1 MRVKPLYISTSG
13 GSIVCF
19 RTKAGR
25 IFRSCFASRC
35 IYSANLHAAKTNLDN
50 LEYCNRLNTQSNK
63 YFSAQRKTT
72 LKWNSDGELSAVD
85 MARILDRITN
95 PELTQCDLACNID
108 TSADKSMKLRPLR
121 INLPTSYWIP

>member
-1 MRVKPLYISTSG
+1 MRLKPLYISNSG

-25 IFRSCFASRC
+25 LFRSCFSNRC

-50 LEYCNRLNTQSNK
+50 LEYFNRLNTQSNK

-108 TSADKSMKLRPLR
+108 ASADKSMKLRP
-121 INLPTSYWIP
+121 